1 MNEKG
6 LYHKYTVTRTDG
18 RDKKGEKHYG
28 CAYFVLDL
36 THDEHAIPAL
46 QAYATS
52 VEAEN
57 PQLAIEL
64 RNFIWELS
72 K

>member
-1 MNEKG
+1 MSKKG
-6 LYHKYTVTRTDG
+6 LYHKYNVTRTDG
-18 RDKKGEKHYG
+18 RDKNGEKHYG

-46 QAYATS
+46 QAYAAS
-52 VEAEN
+52 VKTEN
-57 PQLAIEL
+57 PQLAIEINDFL
-64 RNFIWELS
+64 WELS